1 MTILRRSI
9 GLGLLASLLALGWV
23 GSAWAQG
30 GASAPAPAPA
40 PGAPQA
46 AAAAPAPPPPKID
59 SGDTAWVLVS
69 SALVLL
75 MTAPGLAL
83 FYGGMVRQKNALGT
97 LMQSFIV
104 LALISV
110 QWVLWGY
117 SLAFGPDKGGII
129 GGLEWMGLRGVG
141 QAPNPDY
148 AATIPHQAF
157 MLFQMMFA
165 VITPALITGAFAERK
180 KFSTFIVFILAWATL
195 VYDPL
200 AHWVW
205 GTGGWLHNLG
215 ALDFAG
221 GTVVHISSG
230 VSALAAALII
240 GRRRGYGQQA
250 MPPHNL
256 PMTVMG
262 ASLLWFGWFG
272 FNAGSALAANG
283 LAASAFTTTNTATA
297 AAALAW
303 MGTEWTSR
311 GKPTVLGA
319 ASGAVAGLVA
329 VTPAAGFV
337 TPMASILIGA
347 VAGVLCY
354 TACNLKSKLGY
365 DDSLDVVG
373 VHGVGGTWGALA
385 TGLFATKLV
394 NDAGGDGLFY
404 GNPRQLWVQVL
415 AVLVTW
421 VLASV
426 MTTVILK
433 VLDAIMGLR
442 VNEQDELAGLDLSQH
457 SETAYVFGGSSYG
470 EYSGG
475 TGAFAE
481 AMRTTEARARSSH

>member
-1 MTILRRSI
+1 MRACRIVVLTLLVGFV
-9 GLGLLASLLALGWV
+9 GLCLAGDL
-23 GSAWAQG
+23 WAQAPP
-30 GASAPAPAPA
+30 ASAPAAPAPA
-40 PGAPQA
+40 T
-46 AAAAPAPPPPKID
+46 APAPVPPKID
-59 SGDTAWVLVS
+59 TGDTAWVLMS

-97 LMQSFIV
+97 LMHSFII

-117 SLAFGPDKGGII
+117 TLAFGPDRGGII
-129 GGLEWMGLRGVG
+129 GGLEWAGLRGVG
-141 QAPNPDY
+141 VEPNPAY

-180 KFSTFIVFILAWATL
+180 KFSTFIIFVLAWATF

-205 GTGGWLHNLG
+205 GDGGWLHKLG

-230 VSALAAALII
+230 VSALAAVLVI
-240 GRRRGYGQQA
+240 GKRKGYGQQP

-256 PMTVMG
+256 PLTVMG

-283 LAASAFTTTNTATA
+283 LAVHAFTTTNTAAA
-297 AAALAW
+297 AAALGW
-303 MGTEWTSR
+303 MLTEWSSR

-337 TPMASILIGA
+337 TPMAALVIGA
-347 VAGVLCY
+347 LAGVLCY
-354 TACNLKSKLGY
+354 TACNLKTKLGY

-385 TGLFATKLV
+385 TGVFATKAV
-394 NDAGGDGLFY
+394 NEAGANGLLYGDPG
-404 GNPRQLWVQVL
+404 QLWKQIVAVAATLVL
-415 AVLVTW
+415 GF
-421 VLASV
+421 V
-426 MTTVILK
+426 MTIVILK
-433 VLDAIMGLR
+433 VLDAVMGLR
-442 VNEQDELAGLDLSQH
+442 VTEDDEMAGLDLSQH
-457 SETAYVFGGSSYG
+457 SETAYSLGGSSYG
-470 EYSGG
+470 EYGMSGG
-475 TGAFAE
+475 GSAFAE
-481 AMRTTEARARSSH
+481 AMKAAQAKHTAH